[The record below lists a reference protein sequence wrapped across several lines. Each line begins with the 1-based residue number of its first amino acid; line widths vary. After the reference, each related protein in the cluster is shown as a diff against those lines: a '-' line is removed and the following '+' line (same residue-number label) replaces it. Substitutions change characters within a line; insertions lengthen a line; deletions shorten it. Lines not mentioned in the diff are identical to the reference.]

1 MARPREFDEDEV
13 VARAQDQFWTA
24 GYTATSIHDL
34 VAATGVSRG
43 SLYGA
48 FGDKKR
54 LFLRALDAYCAGTI
68 AAVHADLDGEPGTA
82 ARRLA
87 AHMQHVADSCGAS
100 NRGCFLAKS
109 TAELAAGDPDVAAR
123 AERMYGT
130 YEEILVACLRQ
141 AQADGDLAAHVDPRT
156 PAALLLIT
164 VRGMDALGQAGR
176 GIDFMREVA
185 RHSLAFLTTTGPEP
199 FGEGP
204 ESTRSAPGGPGTGKG
219 CPPGAN

>member
-54 LFLRALDAYCAGTI
+54 LFLRALDAYCDGTI
-68 AAVHADLDGEPGTA
+68 AAVHADLDGESETA
-82 ARRLA
+82 AQRLVT
-87 AHMQHVADSCGAS
+87 HMRHVADSCGAS
-100 NRGCFLAKS
+100 KRGCFLAKS
-109 TAELAAGDPDVAAR
+109 TAELAAADPEVAVR

-141 AQADGDLAAHVDPRT
+141 AQRHGDLAAHVDPRT
-156 PAALLLIT
+156 AAALLLIT

-176 GIDFMREVA
+176 GVDFMRQVA
-185 RHSLAFLTTTGPEP
+185 HHSLAFLTT
-199 FGEGP
+199 
-204 ESTRSAPGGPGTGKG
+204 GGQQ
-219 CPPGAN
+219 AR